1 VTADGFVLG
10 DMSGSNI
17 VQIDHLQHLVM
28 ALSLARRV
36 LVHHPPSFVAAATSS
51 KIHTEQSGRNEA
63 VSKAG
68 EKKK

>member
-36 LVHHPPSFVAAATSS
+36 LVHHPPSF
-51 KIHTEQSGRNEA
+51 GGA
-63 VSKAG
+63 VQQNTYRI
-68 EKKK
+68 E